1 LALKGRGGIAAEET
15 PLAFSAKR
23 FALADERTIQQ
34 KGGQKPPV
42 HESLQSSGLL
52 DQGHPIAIRSFF
64 ILVGMH

>member
-42 HESLQSSGLL
+42 HKLLQSSG
-52 DQGHPIAIRSFF
+52 FF
-64 ILVGMH
+64 D